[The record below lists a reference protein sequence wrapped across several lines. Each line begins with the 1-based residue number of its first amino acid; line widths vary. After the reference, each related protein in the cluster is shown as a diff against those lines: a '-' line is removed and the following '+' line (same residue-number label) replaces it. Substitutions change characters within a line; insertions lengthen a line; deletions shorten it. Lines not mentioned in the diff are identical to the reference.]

1 LIDIMN
7 HSPKGGNKGRKPEKY
22 IKAIFFVLLFTI
34 VGGGAY
40 LYFNEISSALQNPIG
55 LTFALLV
62 LASLLFIFLDRSMR
76 IIGGTY
82 FNTLIRNITSWF
94 FTIDPI
100 EILDNYIVDLKEN
113 TAKIRRQMH
122 RLRSQMHLLEEEIV
136 NNRKEIKSTVAEAQE
151 AKEEDDEQRLAF
163 QARKSGRLEK
173 STERLETLLA
183 KMKKVYNGLEGMKNH
198 SVNMSE
204 DLADQLELK
213 RKERMAIQSSH
224 SAMEEAMEML
234 DQKGEATKEFDDALE
249 DIADDVSRKVGEM
262 EHYMKLSDEF
272 LKTMDLKKGVVEDEG
287 LKKLDQWQ
295 KRIEDTSKIRL
306 DPPTKKEAQ
315 KESASY
321 SERSTSSDK

>member
-1 LIDIMN
+1 MN
-7 HSPKGGNKGRKPEKY
+7 HSGNGRNKGRKPEKY
-22 IKAIFFVLLFTI
+22 IKAIFFVLLFTF

-62 LASLLFIFLDRSMR
+62 GASLLFIFLDRSMR
-76 IIGGTY
+76 IIAETY

-136 NNRKEIKSTVAEAQE
+136 NNRKEIKATVAEAQE
-151 AKEEDDEQRLAF
+151 AKEERDEQRLAF

-249 DIADDVSRKVGEM
+249 EIADDVSRKVGEM

-295 KRIEDTSKIRL
+295 KRIENTSKIKL
-306 DPPTKKEAQ
+306 DPPMKKEAQ

>member
-1 LIDIMN
+1 MN
-7 HSPKGGNKGRKPEKY
+7 QTRKVRGKGRKPEKY
-22 IKAIFFVLLFTI
+22 IKAIFFVLLFTL
-34 VGGGAY
+34 VAGGAY
-40 LYFNEISSALQNPIG
+40 LYFDEISSALQNPIG

-62 LASLLFIFLDRSMR
+62 IASLFFIFLDRSMR
-76 IIGGTY
+76 IISTTY

-122 RLRSQMHLLEEEIV
+122 RLRSQMHLLEEEVV
-136 NNRKEIKSTVAEAQE
+136 NNRKEIKDIIVKARE
-151 AKEEDDEQRLAF
+151 AKEENDEQQLAF

-173 STERLETLLA
+173 STERLETLLE
-183 KMKKVYNGLEGMKNH
+183 KMKRVYSGLEGMKNH
-198 SVNMSE
+198 SLNMSE
-204 DLADQLELK
+204 DLTDQLELK
-213 RKERMAIQSSH
+213 RKERKAIQSSH

-234 DQKGEATKEFDDALE
+234 DQKGEATKEFDEALE

-272 LKTMDLKKGVVEDEG
+272 LKTMDLKKGVLEDEG

-295 KRIEDTSKIRL
+295 KRIENTSKIKL
-306 DPPTKKEAQ
+306 DQSLKKEAQ
-315 KESASY
+315 KEPANY
-321 SERSTSSDK
+321 SKGSTSSDK